1 MLLTIAY
8 VLLLR
13 VGVGDGAVAG
23 ELKRP
28 RVSIVAVALRGRG
41 VELIDEVVF
50 VVVGTLVGMRKGRG
64 RICRWRR
71 GIGRHVG
78 VWVNVG
84 DGWAC

>member
-1 MLLTIAY
+1 MLLAIAY

-41 VELIDEVVF
+41 VELVEEVVF
-50 VVVGTLVGMRKGRG
+50 VIIGALFGVREGGG
-64 RICRWRR
+64 RICSWRR

-84 DGWAC
+84 RRWVC

>member
-13 VGVGDGAVAG
+13 VGVGDGTVAG

-41 VELIDEVVF
+41 VELIEEVVF
-50 VVVGTLVGMRKGRG
+50 VVVGTLFGMRKRGG
-64 RICRWRR
+64 RICSWRR

>member
-13 VGVGDGAVAG
+13 VGVGNGPVAG

-50 VVVGTLVGMRKGRG
+50 VVVGTWVGMRKGRG